1 MVPWLPWICSV
12 HPSRGDKGAL
22 CELAVGLAV
31 HDILAISWRSCD
43 LQQSCRNLWY
53 PRLWSKIG
61 MCHISDQ
68 IHLLI
73 SFLTMIFA
81 VHIVHRQA
89 GLFPH
94 ELPQSKWLS
103 APCNRKPCAWK
114 CHHPNRAGAQFPCRK
129 CQQLYEEEPKCLG
142 VRICRGL
149 GVFRCRFAEFTPV
162 KFQQRA

>member
-1 MVPWLPWICSV
+1 MPWLPWICSV

-31 HDILAISWRSCD
+31 HDILAVSWRSCD

-53 PRLWSKIG
+53 LRLWSKIG

-73 SFLTMIFA
+73 LFLTMTFA

-89 GLFPH
+89 GLFPR
-94 ELPQSKWLS
+94 ELPQSKQLS

-114 CHHPNRAGAQFPCRK
+114 CHHPNRAGAHFPD
-129 CQQLYEEEPKCLG
+129 
-142 VRICRGL
+142 RGKMQMNASNYMK
-149 GVFRCRFAEFTPV
+149 RNPSA
-162 KFQQRA
+162 

>member
-1 MVPWLPWICSV
+1 MPWLPWICLV

-61 MCHISDQ
+61 MCHILDQ

-73 SFLTMIFA
+73 LFLTMTFA

-89 GLFPH
+89 GLFPRG
-94 ELPQSKWLS
+94 LPPNKRLS
-103 APCNRKPCAWK
+103 APCNLVHGSATTQTELGLSFHADKR
-114 CHHPNRAGAQFPCRK
+114 
-129 CQQLYEEEPKCLG
+129 QQLYEEEPKCLG